1 MKMPE
6 DIEFHYFKNIF
17 RLKNCKLIV
26 KYRHFT
32 DKEAKWQKKQKLIR
46 LLTI

>member
-6 DIEFHYFKNIF
+6 NIEFNYFKNIF
-17 RLKNCKLIV
+17 RPKNCKLFV

-32 DKEAKWQKKQKLIR
+32 DKEAKWQINQKLIR
-46 LLTI
+46 